1 MAVGPEIACYARSK
15 TVTETLQVTGLTELI
30 KALHEVDRGL
40 EKEVREGLREGG
52 QKVQGAA
59 TARFMRYGQKTAR
72 GFRTVVRQRG
82 VSVEQS
88 LRKTTG
94 LQPQWGKL
102 QMRKGLLPALEAEQ
116 GEVAELVEKRVG
128 GLLHRHGL

>member
-1 MAVGPEIACYARSK
+1 M
-15 TVTETLQVTGLTELI
+15 TQTLQVTGLTELL

-52 QKVQGAA
+52 QKVQGRA
-59 TARFMRYGQKTAR
+59 TARFMRYGVKTAR

-94 LQPQWGKL
+94 LHPEWGKQ
-102 QMRKGLLPALEAEQ
+102 QMRKGLLPALDDEL
-116 GEVAELVEKRVG
+116 GEVTEMVERRVG
-128 GLLHRHGL
+128 GLLRRHGL